1 MSADNTL
8 IFYNDL
14 DLDIKVTST
23 GDISSVYNADSIKQ
37 SLSMIVDTARGSRIF
52 FPLFGCRIRS
62 FLFEPL
68 DEEISRR
75 IGEELQ
81 TTITS
86 YERRI
91 SILSID
97 ISIDFEKAG
106 YTIDIIY
113 KVNTTNEVDTYNV
126 VLEKL

>member
-1 MSADNTL
+1 MASDNSI

-14 DLDIKVTST
+14 DLDLKITST
-23 GDISSVYNADSIKQ
+23 GDISSVSNADSIKQ
-37 SLSMIVDTARGSRIF
+37 SLNMIVDTARGSRIF
-52 FPLFGCRIRS
+52 FPLFGCRVRS

-68 DEEISRR
+68 DEETSRR

-81 TTITS
+81 NTITS

-91 SILSID
+91 SILNID

-106 YTIDIIY
+106 YEINIIY
-113 KVNTTNEVDTYNV
+113 KINTTNEVDAYNV
-126 VLEKL
+126 ILEKL